1 MKYMLL
7 FTEPASAIPQD
18 PQSPAAQSYWGAWGA
33 YAAAVAQSGLMVSG
47 EGLMPPTMTTTVM
60 MREGKRVV
68 QDGPYAES
76 KDILGGFF
84 VIDVPDLDVALEW
97 AARAPSSTVGYTEIR
112 PVLPEPQQANS

>member
-1 MKYMLL
+1 MTYMLL

-18 PQSPAAQSYWGAWGA
+18 PSTPAAQAYWGAWGA
-33 YAAAVAQSGLMVSG
+33 YVNAVAQSGIMISG
-47 EGLMPPTMTTTVM
+47 EGLMPPAMTTTVM
-60 MREGKRVV
+60 MRDGKRVV

-84 VIDVPDLDVALEW
+84 VIEVPDLDTALEW

-112 PVLPEPQQANS
+112 PVLPGPQQTTA